1 MTRWCW
7 LKSVLILTASLG
19 GIRICEAADVN
30 AAVLEYLITLLET
43 STAGVSPKCL
53 RDISNYVES
62 VATREPWALKMLD
75 STGKLSDGILDGN
88 VVFLG
93 FFSECL
99 DVFKDPS
106 PNETL
111 PSKFTSR
118 YCLATF
124 SLANARKDPPKVSA
138 CNNILHLCC
147 YYLTYGSLI
156 GSLHE

>member
-62 VATREPWALKMLD
+62 VATREPWALKSESFIVLFLQVHAMCRNRVLFLLHWRDKRCNITLRSINTRLLEVIQTMPMLEAASSPTHARCGGQANRPGAVSW
-75 STGKLSDGILDGN
+75 STYN
-88 VVFLG
+88 
-93 FFSECL
+93 
-99 DVFKDPS
+99 
-106 PNETL
+106 
-111 PSKFTSR
+111 
-118 YCLATF
+118 
-124 SLANARKDPPKVSA
+124 
-138 CNNILHLCC
+138 
-147 YYLTYGSLI
+147 
-156 GSLHE
+156 